1 LTIAPGCNPYSQYA
15 VDNVIPINYNIHK
28 EGNMAEQIYVRHL
41 DPDGLCRA
49 WASGPVEDRL
59 EILELADKHLALY
72 REEKTKH
79 RDPLATAEYT
89 RTEEIFDGG
98 QVTQ

>member
-1 LTIAPGCNPYSQYA
+1 
-15 VDNVIPINYNIHK
+15 
-28 EGNMAEQIYVRHL
+28 MADQLYVRHL

-59 EILELADKHLALY
+59 QIIGLADKQLALY
-72 REEKTKH
+72 REKKAFH

-89 RTEEIFDGG
+89 RTEEIFDGEE
-98 QVTQ
+98 VTQ